1 MPGFTSLCFCCCLP
15 IGWRNKDP
23 RGGDLVFQGRSLDP
37 HPLLGLWRN
46 EGTSSRDSP
55 LGYLEGRLG
64 NLEVHVIILDT
75 CITTQYNCRRRE
87 ERREREREKERKDRY
102 TFDLDL

>member
-1 MPGFTSLCFCCCLP
+1 M
-15 IGWRNKDP
+15 
-23 RGGDLVFQGRSLDP
+23 
-37 HPLLGLWRN
+37 LGLWGN

-64 NLEVHVIILDT
+64 NLEVIILDT